1 METFYKT
8 EKFARLQFRRE
19 NHLHATAK
27 RWHGDQ
33 NIWVWRKTWM
43 IGFESTCWWV
53 GFEKYFAGIFFSEK
67 RKFSF
72 VFCFI
77 IRVYNYFDMYCQRNF
92 MLYVI
97 NYVIFLEIKIG
108 TSPFF
113 FTIDFLPSS
122 IYISYNVNWQFC
134 KWSVFTTCI
143 GINTDIYVLY
153 KLRFTLECI
162 KYNCP
167 SSW

>member
-27 RWHGDQ
+27 RSHGDQ

-77 IRVYNYFDMYCQRNF
+77 IRVYNYFEMYCQQNF

-97 NYVIFLEIKIG
+97 NYVIFLEIKIEN
-108 TSPFF
+108 SPFF
-113 FTIDFLPSS
+113 LQSTFYPVQYTYHIMLIGNFVSEVYLPHALV
-122 IYISYNVNWQFC
+122 YIQICMCY
-134 KWSVFTTCI
+134 
-143 GINTDIYVLY
+143 IN
-153 KLRFTLECI
+153 
-162 KYNCP
+162 
-167 SSW
+167 

>member
-27 RWHGDQ
+27 RSHGDQ

-97 NYVIFLEIKIG
+97 NYVIFLEIKIEN
-108 TSPFF
+108 SPFF
-113 FTIDFLPSS
+113 YNRFSTQFNIHILIVRHITFVS
-122 IYISYNVNWQFC
+122 IIFDIW
-134 KWSVFTTCI
+134 K
-143 GINTDIYVLY
+143 GILILIV
-153 KLRFTLECI
+153 K
-162 KYNCP
+162 KP
-167 SSW
+167 

>member
-1 METFYKT
+1 METFYKK

-27 RWHGDQ
+27 RSHGDQ

-97 NYVIFLEIKIG
+97 NYVIFLEIKIEN
-108 TSPFF
+108 SPFF
-113 FTIDFLPSS
+113 LQSTFYPVQYTYHIMLIGNFASEVYLPHALV
-122 IYISYNVNWQFC
+122 YIQICMCY
-134 KWSVFTTCI
+134 
-143 GINTDIYVLY
+143 IN
-153 KLRFTLECI
+153 
-162 KYNCP
+162 
-167 SSW
+167 